1 VLFEPNHLLRLSSVP
16 DLRRTFLD
24 DLIEQTDASFAVM
37 RRHYRRVL
45 AQRNALLK
53 RNPPDLMQQLFVWN
67 IRLSELAGRIV
78 RARQGII
85 AACNDQLSAIYGGLA
100 KSSTEVGLRY
110 HTSMEGDY
118 ETALLRKLEQHVDID
133 VLRGYTLHGPHR
145 DDIIVLLDGHPLQ
158 ETASRGE
165 VRSVVLALKIVEL
178 QLLEQARETRPVLL
192 LDDVFSELD
201 SERRKALTGYV
212 QQYQTFITT
221 TDADDVAKSFQNR
234 KIVRLSS

>member
-1 VLFEPNHLLRLSSVP
+1 
-16 DLRRTFLD
+16 
-24 DLIEQTDASFAVM
+24 
-37 RRHYRRVL
+37 
-45 AQRNALLK
+45 
-53 RNPPDLMQQLFVWN
+53 
-67 IRLSELAGRIV
+67 
-78 RARQGII
+78 
-85 AACNDQLSAIYGGLA
+85 
-100 KSSTEVGLRY
+100 
-110 HTSMEGDY
+110 MEGDY

-133 VLRGYTLHGPHR
+133 ILRGYTLHGPHR